1 LTLIAP
7 QKIQVLEAKR
17 RAYAAELS
25 ELQKRE
31 PTFVPEV
38 QANPEYIK
46 STARQ
51 EAETTISQ
59 LEDTV
64 RHQHANLASERE
76 GLDRDKV
83 MLKELESIS
92 KALDIRLKALDRR
105 GDKLTQIRKRK
116 YVIFFSFWM
125 HDGLFSNVA
134 FVP

>member
-1 LTLIAP
+1 LIAP